1 MEGRELDLPEDP
13 VPADYAYGDTVS
25 VLFGHYWMGGEPRI
39 LHPGASCLDFSV
51 ANGGFLTAYRWSG
64 EPELCAEN
72 LVWVSSAGPYV
83 NVGEEPGGGV
93 GVVASHARTRT

>member
-72 LVWVSSAGPYV
+72 LVWVPSAGPYV